1 MSRIDVTDKDPFAN
15 ADAEPKDNVSSI
27 GFLARF
33 VLRFGF
39 RRLITFLIFIII
51 LYIFGFEEIA
61 LDLIKEKI

>member
-51 LYIFGFEEIA
+51 LYIFGFEGIA